1 MTQLILRCQK
11 TETSGACGLCQRA
24 LELPAGNQLFLAD
37 SDQPVCH
44 DCGRQHAPD
53 LAALVHLASAAER
66 VGKIG
71 QHTVFPPLSA
81 LLDLAS
87 AAEKYSRAAT
97 DGKRGPEG

>member
-11 TETSGACGLCQRA
+11 TDTEAVCGLCSQA
-24 LELPAGNQLFLAD
+24 VVLPAGNQLFLED
-37 SDQPVCH
+37 SDKPVCLS
-44 DCGRQHAPD
+44 CGRRHAPD
-53 LAALVHLASAAER
+53 LAALVHLATEAER

-71 QHTVFPPLSA
+71 QHTVFPPLTA

-97 DGKRGPEG
+97 NGQRGPGE